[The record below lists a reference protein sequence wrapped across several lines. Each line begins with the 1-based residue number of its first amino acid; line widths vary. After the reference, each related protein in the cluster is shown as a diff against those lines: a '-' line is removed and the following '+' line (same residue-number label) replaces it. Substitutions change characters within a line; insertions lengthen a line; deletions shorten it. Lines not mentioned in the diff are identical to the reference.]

1 MSSTQTC
8 DSQHGGESRIT
19 AEVALLNKTAVA
31 LAADSAMT
39 LGGSGKTYPAQ
50 KLFSLTDHHPVGV
63 MIYNNAEFMGIP
75 WESLIKMYRHSLG
88 KALHG
93 SIGEYAADF
102 VRFIG
107 RRPFSDQKRGLENVI
122 RVAKAAFALVR
133 NSPGVKAGSGGDD
146 GLLLTVIEE
155 HRAAMTRQ
163 GESPSMNGVDL
174 AQVMDDCRA
183 KLDEL
188 IDQSFG
194 GDLATPLVRVEL
206 RGLVEDVIRSRV
218 TTSGHSGVVIAGF
231 GECEVFPTLV
241 ELTTDGVVA
250 GTVKHDIRRTVDI
263 ARDGTSAEIVPFAQR
278 EMVTRFMEGVDPAF
292 LEYLR
297 DSMGEASR
305 QLVMEVLKSMDVQ
318 CSEEDAA
325 AVREAA
331 SKQADHYLKQ
341 AESVRHSKFVAP
353 IMDIVEHLPKEELA
367 DMAEA
372 LVSLT
377 ALKRRVS
384 REAETVGGPID
395 VAVVSKGDG
404 LIWVKRKHY
413 FDPALNPGYFRRRL

>member
-1 MSSTQTC
+1 M
-8 DSQHGGESRIT
+8 T

-63 MIYNNAEFMGIP
+63 MIYNNAEFMGVP
-75 WESLIKMYRHSLG
+75 WETLIKMYRHSLG
-88 KALHG
+88 RKSHQ
-93 SIGEYAADF
+93 SIKDYAADF
-102 VRFIG
+102 VRFVG
-107 RRPFSDQKRGLENVI
+107 RAPFSDQARESKNVI
-122 RVAKAAFALVR
+122 RVAKAAFSLVR
-133 NSPGVKAGSGGDD
+133 NTHGVEVGTGADD

-163 GESPSMNGVDL
+163 GESPSMDGVDL
-174 AQVMDDCRA
+174 AQVMDACRA
-183 KLDEL
+183 ELDEL
-188 IDQSFG
+188 TDGLFE
-194 GDLATPLVRVEL
+194 GDLATPLVRAAL
-206 RGLVEDVIRSRV
+206 RGLVEDVIPSRV

-263 ARDGTSAEIVPFAQR
+263 ARDGTSAQIVPFAQR

-292 LEYLR
+292 LDYLR

-305 QLVMEVLKSMDVQ
+305 QLVMEVLESMGIQ
-318 CSEEDAA
+318 CTEEDAA
-325 AVREAA
+325 AVRQAA
-331 SKQADHYLKQ
+331 SQQADHYLKQ
-341 AESVRHSKFVAP
+341 AEGVRHRQFVAP

-404 LIWVKRKHY
+404 LIWIKRKHY
-413 FDPALNPGYFRRRL
+413 FDPASNPGYFRRRP